1 LNASGFVGNC
11 RGEGPYARE
20 RERIGCGFSAAQ
32 ENPTPYSLI
41 CECVKSHDKDLEKYV
56 ELFETK
62 MVELETEQRKYEEK
76 TVELKEARE
85 RLFSIL
91 PDNESVE
98 VTTAEDKE
106 KITKMMYDF
115 ITAIQGVQQGIIS
128 FRETHETKTDM
139 DETIQNVEDVISA
152 TFKLL
157 TTNDMR

>member
-1 LNASGFVGNC
+1 MIETKADFYVEMQKNMSKTRVILEINDVLLSL
-11 RGEGPYARE
+11 
-20 RERIGCGFSAAQ
+20 
-32 ENPTPYSLI
+32 PTKI

-62 MVELETEQRKYEEK
+62 MVELETEQKNYDK
-76 TVELKEARE
+76 KAAELKEARYP
-85 RLFSIL
+85 LFSIL

-98 VTTAEDKE
+98 VTTAKEKE

-128 FRETHETKTDM
+128 FRETHKTKTDM
-139 DETIQNVEDVISA
+139 DESIQNVEDVISA
-152 TFKLL
+152 TFTLL

>member
-1 LNASGFVGNC
+1 MIETKADFYVEMQKNMSKTRVIVQINDVLASL
-11 RGEGPYARE
+11 
-20 RERIGCGFSAAQ
+20 
-32 ENPTPYSLI
+32 PTKI

-76 TVELKEARE
+76 AVELKEARE